1 MRVGFAPLIKG
12 ERAATL
18 GGNHLLVD
26 PETLS
31 WRVALALTSQK
42 LHLDPLDFVVTDHGG
57 ACDSRSRVDRVD
69 DAGHILEK
77 LLPIPSIIHLEV
89 FKGVLDLLHY
99 LML

>member
-1 MRVGFAPLIKG
+1 MGADY
-12 ERAATL
+12 
-18 GGNHLLVD
+18 LLVD

-42 LHLDPLDFVVTDHGG
+42 LHLDRLDFFVTDHGG
-57 ACDSRSRVDRVD
+57 ACDYRSRVDRVD

-77 LLPIPSIIHLEV
+77 LLPIPSIVHLEV
-89 FKGVLDLLHY
+89 FKGVLHFLHY